1 MMQTG
6 PYYPYGEFEERSE
19 NEYRLAADDIVAF
32 ELYPNDGFSLIDA
45 ASSGSGIN
53 QGGVKQKILIEF
65 DGFMKLPKLGRT
77 YMEGLTLRQAE
88 LVLEDKFSE
97 FYNEPFVRL
106 TVQNKRVTIIAGGNS
121 NVINLS
127 NENTTLFEALAS
139 AGGIP
144 EDGLANKVKLIRG
157 NLQNPDVFVLNLS
170 TMEGVKDADL
180 VLQANDIIYIETRVR
195 AIERITEIIA
205 PYASLLASFIVT
217 YTLVNNLSNQ

>member
-6 PYYPYGEFEERSE
+6 PYYPYGEFDDRSE
-19 NEYRLAADDIVAF
+19 SEYRLAADDKVAF
-32 ELYPNDGFSLIDA
+32 ELYPNNGFSLIDA
-45 ASSGSGIN
+45 ASSGTAIN
-53 QGGVKQKILIEF
+53 QAGVRQQILIEF

-77 YMEGLTLRQAE
+77 YMEGLTIRQAE

-121 NVINLS
+121 KVVTLT

-144 EDGLANKVKLIRG
+144 KDGLASKVKLIRG
-157 NLQNPDVFVLNLS
+157 DLRTPEVFVLDLS
-170 TMEGVKDADL
+170 TMDGVKEANL

-195 AIERITEIIA
+195 AIERITEIIT
-205 PYASLLASFIVT
+205 PYASLLSSFIVT
-217 YTLVNNLSNQ
+217 YSLINTIANR